1 MTKANKQIMATWRK
15 RLTATIAS
23 ALFSVCPLLSQINTD
38 QVIFMGRSALASSD
52 YLTAIH
58 YFNQVIEAKPFLW
71 EPYYFRAYTKFI
83 LDDYTGAEE
92 DCTKSINANPFQIG
106 VYQLRGLCRIRLEQY
121 DKAAEDYTKT
131 IAEKPQDEGAL
142 YNRGLCHLQLKEY
155 DKALKDIDTL
165 LKFKPNFYRA
175 YAIKAQISLAQKDTV
190 QGINY
195 IDKLLKMNPENADGW
210 SFKGRYA
217 LEKKRYEEADSCLSI
232 AIKLQPN
239 NYECYLAR
247 ALARHGMNLF
257 GDAIA
262 DYDKTISLVPQ
273 HFVAHYN
280 RGLLL
285 ALVGSN
291 NKAIDD
297 FSFVIN
303 KEPDNVMAIYNRALL
318 RKETGD
324 YRGAAADFTKIIRQF
339 PNFTYGYYARA
350 ECRRKYG
357 DVRGALNDESVVARA
372 NLDMFFGKS
381 SRRYP
386 VKRWRQNNDHSLDK
400 YQELVE
406 DADNDSTGSA
416 YGRMLSADLFGRV
429 QNKATDK
436 TLIRPFLFTF
446 NAPVA
451 NKRYRSVAFVEQA
464 AEISQKM
471 AGVAPLEFSAEY
483 AHSSSDESQK
493 ADRITNCKHFKSES
507 DSLFAQSVIASDRY
521 DYPLANKLLQKAS
534 DANSNAKMKFV
545 FDIQKATILYF
556 EFLASQPSATP
567 AIAPN
572 ANQRGGHLTDDRL
585 AAGNKATLNAAAT
598 ILKKL
603 ASSTELPN
611 QYALYNL
618 GCIEAKTGDTKQAI
632 KHFSEAIKADKMF
645 AEAYYN
651 RGLLLLEQGEKDKA
665 RQDLSKAGE
674 LGLYKAYAILKGGF

>member
-1 MTKANKQIMATWRK
+1 MTKAYKQITAMWRK
-15 RLTATIAS
+15 RLTATLAT
-23 ALFSVCPLLSQINTD
+23 LFFSTCPLLSQINTD

-52 YLTAIH
+52 YLTAIR

-92 DCTKSINANPFQIG
+92 DCSKSINANPYQIG

-131 IAEKPQDEGAL
+131 IEEKPQDEGAL
-142 YNRGLCHLQLKEY
+142 YNRGLCRLLLKEY
-155 DKALKDIDTL
+155 DEALKDIDTL

-175 YAIKAQISLAQKDTV
+175 YAIKAQISLAQKDTA
-190 QGINY
+190 QGISY

-217 LEKKRYEEADSCLSI
+217 LEKKHYEEADSCLSI

-247 ALARHGMNLF
+247 ALARHGLNLF

-291 NKAIDD
+291 NKAIED

-324 YRGAAADFTKIIRQF
+324 YRGAAADFTEIIRQF

-381 SRRYP
+381 SRRHP

-400 YQELVE
+400 YQELVD
-406 DADNDSTGSA
+406 DADNDSTGTA

-446 NAPVA
+446 NAPA
-451 NKRYRSVAFVEQA
+451 PNKRYRSVAFVEQA
-464 AEISQKM
+464 AEISRQM
-471 AGVAPLEFSAEY
+471 ADVASLDFSAEH
-483 AHSSSDESQK
+483 ANSDFDEDQK
-493 ADRITNCKHFKSES
+493 SDRITNCRRFKSEA

-521 DYPLANKLLQKAS
+521 DYPLADKLLQQAS
-534 DANSNAKMKFV
+534 DANNNAKMKFV
-545 FDIQKATILYF
+545 LDIQKATVLYF
-556 EFLASQPSATP
+556 EFLASQQSATP
-567 AIAPN
+567 PISHKPN
-572 ANQRGGHLTDDRL
+572 QKGKDFADNRL
-585 AAGNKATLNAAAT
+585 AATDKTPLNAAAA
-598 ILKKL
+598 ILKNL
-603 ASSTELPN
+603 ASSIGQPN
-611 QYALYNL
+611 QYILYNL
-618 GCIEAKTGDTKQAI
+618 GCIDAKAGDTKQAI
-632 KHFSEAIKADKMF
+632 KHFSEAIDSDNML

-651 RGLLLLEQGEKDKA
+651 RALLLLEQGEKDKA